1 MVRILIVDD
10 NPLDLRVA
18 SKLAEAEGMQTLAA
32 RDGREALGFL
42 ADDHPDLVLTDL
54 DMPHIN
60 GLELVREVRR
70 SHPAVPIV
78 LMTARGSEETAV
90 EALKSGAAS
99 YVPKRNLKKDLGS
112 TLRMVLAAATARNE
126 RRQVF
131 GRMEF
136 TETRF
141 VFGYEPRGPAALV
154 SYCQDALR
162 MMDLCDEAEMVRVGT
177 ALTEALQN
185 AVDHGNLELD
195 SRLREEGDG
204 TEYHDLGRRRMDEP
218 PYKDRRVRVTMRLS
232 PTEAAFVV
240 RDDGPGFDPAS
251 RPDPTAPENLAL
263 SYGRG
268 LMLIHTFMDEVSF
281 NGRGNEITMVQRKQD
296 G

>member
-1 MVRILIVDD
+1 MTRVLIVDD

-18 SKLAEAEGMQTLAA
+18 AKLVEAEGMETAFA
-32 RDGREALGFL
+32 RNGREAIDQLSAGR
-42 ADDHPDLVLTDL
+42 PDLVLTDL
-54 DMPHIN
+54 DMPHVN

-70 SHPAVPIV
+70 SHPSLPIV

-90 EALKSGAAS
+90 EALRTGAAS
-99 YVPKRNLKKDLGS
+99 YVPKRNLKRDLGP
-112 TLRMVLAAATARNE
+112 TLQMVLAAASLRDE
-126 RRQVF
+126 RRKVL
-131 GRMEF
+131 GLMES
-136 TETRF
+136 TESRF
-141 VFGYEPRGPAALV
+141 VIGYEPREPAALV

-162 MMDLCDEAEMVRVGT
+162 MMSLCDDAEMVRVGT
-177 ALTEALQN
+177 ALTEAIQN

-204 TEYHDLGRRRMDEP
+204 MGYHDLGRRRAGES
-218 PYKDRRVRVTMRLS
+218 PYKDRRVHVTARLT
-232 PTEAAFVV
+232 PAEATFVV

-268 LMLIHTFMDEVSF
+268 LMLIHTFMDEVRF
-281 NGRGNEITMVQRKQD
+281 NDRGNEITMVQRRA
-296 G
+296 